1 MKADLLF
8 RIANNIA
15 LLGWLIL
22 IFLPRWRWGA
32 RLISP
37 VLIPALLS
45 SLYAALV
52 VTQFGHS
59 GGFSSLASVSLLFR
73 NPYMLLAG
81 WVHYL
86 AFDLFVGSWEVRD
99 SQRRGIE
106 YYLVVPCLILTFL
119 FGPAGWFLYFL
130 IRSIA
135 TGSAGVNDTYAE
147 EISGAEAA
155 NPRAR
160 CCPSATS
167 SSMKSIC
174 LQKMEMVLNRWTT

>member
-22 IFLPRWRWGA
+22 IFLPRWRWTA
-32 RLISP
+32 RLIGP
-37 VLIPALLS
+37 VLIPASLS
-45 SLYAALV
+45 SLYVALV

-59 GGFSSLASVSLLFR
+59 GGFSSLSSVELLFH

-99 SQRRGIE
+99 SQRIGIA

-119 FGPAGWFLYFL
+119 FGPAGWLLYFL
-130 IRSIA
+130 IRSVA
-135 TGSAGVNDTYAE
+135 TRSIRMNDTYAE
-147 EISGAEAA
+147 ETNDAA
-155 NPRAR
+155 G
-160 CCPSATS
+160 T
-167 SSMKSIC
+167 
-174 LQKMEMVLNRWTT
+174 

>member
-8 RIANNIA
+8 RVANNIA

-22 IFLPRWRWGA
+22 IFLPRWRWA
-32 RLISP
+32 PRLIGP
-37 VLIPALLS
+37 VLIPMLLS

-52 VTQFGHS
+52 VTQFGHG
-59 GGFSSLASVSLLFR
+59 GGFSSLSSVALLFR

-99 SQRRGIE
+99 SQRLGIA

-119 FGPAGWFLYFL
+119 FGPAGWLLYFL
-130 IRSIA
+130 VRSVATRSI
-135 TGSAGVNDTYAE
+135 GVNDAYAE
-147 EISGAEAA
+147 AISGAAGTFQ
-155 NPRAR
+155 RHR
-160 CCPSATS
+160 
-167 SSMKSIC
+167 
-174 LQKMEMVLNRWTT
+174 L